1 MSRNSKIALI
11 IVGALVVM
19 CLGICATGYFLLP
32 RLTNNIVSQ
41 NPQDAKRIGAEIAE
55 YTLPAGYTESFGMNM
70 LVYKLVGIT
79 PENFNGDG
87 MMFMLM
93 GTNSAGASQAEMERQ
108 MQQAFQ
114 QQYGKAGSR
123 MEVMGQERVNIRGQ
137 SVTLTIAENDASP
150 RLRQAIGTF
159 EGKNGLVIVMAM
171 GAADTWDNALLREF
185 LESIR

>member
-1 MSRNSKIALI
+1 M
-11 IVGALVVM
+11 
-19 CLGICATGYFLLP
+19 
-32 RLTNNIVSQ
+32 TNNIVSQ